1 MTKKTIVE
9 QIKETQIEIE
19 KARTEKKQKEHQLE
33 KLQKREREKERN
45 KRTRN
50 LIEKGAILESINP
63 SIQSLSNE
71 QLKVFLQQ
79 ALQSE
84 RALHLISKMTETE
97 DTQ

>member
-19 KARTEKKQKEHQLE
+19 KTRTEKKQKEHQLE
-33 KLQKREREKERN
+33 KLQKREREKNRS

-71 QLKVFLQQ
+71 QLQAFLQQ
-79 ALQSE
+79 VLQSE
-84 RALHLISKMTETE
+84 RALHLLSKMTATE